1 MNIRTLIR
9 KGLQHFGYD
18 IVKVKYLS
26 SRNEQMARLFDQ
38 HGISLVFDV
47 GANIGQYAQS
57 LREQGYRGR
66 IVSCE
71 PVSSAFESLRQRAS
85 GDSQWECL
93 RCAVGNSEGEAM
105 INIAGNIQSSSL
117 LEMLPEHVEAAPL
130 SRYVASEQTPLT
142 TIDRLALQY
151 ARPGV
156 SIFLKTDTQGF
167 DMRVLEGARSTLQ
180 QVRGL
185 ELEMSFV
192 SLYKGETLF
201 SDMIRYV
208 EGQGF
213 FLASLE
219 PVFFHPSNGRLL
231 QVNGVFFRETP

>member
-1 MNIRTLIR
+1 MNLRTLIR

-18 IVKVKYLS
+18 IVKLKFLS
-26 SRNEQMARLFDQ
+26 SRARQTARLFDQ
-38 HGISLVFDV
+38 HRISLVFDV

-71 PVSSAFESLRQRAS
+71 PVSSAFASLRQRAA

-93 RCAVGNSEGEAM
+93 RCAVGSSEGEAR

-117 LEMLPEHVEAAPL
+117 LDMLPEHVEAAPL
-130 SRYVASEQTPLT
+130 SGYVATEQTPLT

-151 ARPGV
+151 ASPEE

-167 DMRVLEGARSTLQ
+167 DLQVLEAARSTLL

-185 ELEMSFV
+185 ELEMS
-192 SLYKGETLF
+192 
-201 SDMIRYV
+201 
-208 EGQGF
+208 
-213 FLASLE
+213 
-219 PVFFHPSNGRLL
+219 
-231 QVNGVFFRETP
+231 